1 MAARRPSPAAL
12 LLPLAILAFAGNSLL
27 TRASLAQLLIGA
39 GAFAALRLGAGAA
52 LLGALTLARGGSIRP
67 TRAELPGII
76 ALAVYMGG
84 FTFAYLEL
92 GAGTGAL
99 ILFAVVQLTMLT
111 ASLLK
116 GQRPTAREGCG
127 ALLALGGLIWLLAS
141 DLGQSALLPALSMT
155 LAAVGWGVYTLIG
168 RGAKDPL
175 AQTSRNFIGAA
186 PVGLA
191 LWALSPSAPMTTTGA
206 LLAITAGAITSGLG
220 YAIWYAAL
228 PRLSRISAGVAQLL
242 VPPVTAIIAALWLGE
257 ALTFKLIS
265 ATALILAGVALSIKP
280 TPAPSSAK

>member
-1 MAARRPSPAAL
+1 MAIKRPALAAL
-12 LLPLAILAFAGNSLL
+12 MLPLAILAFAGNSLL

-52 LLGALTLARGGSIRP
+52 LLAILTLARGGSIRP

-99 ILFAVVQLTMLT
+99 ILFAVVQLTMIA

-116 GQRPTAREGCG
+116 GQRPTAREGIG
-127 ALLALGGLIWLLAS
+127 ALLALGGLVWLLAG

-155 LAAVGWGVYTLIG
+155 LAAIGWGVYTLIG

-186 PVGLA
+186 PLGLA
-191 LWALSPSAPMTTTGA
+191 LWALAPSAPITPTGA
-206 LLAITAGAITSGLG
+206 LLAMIAGAITSGLG

-228 PRLSRISAGVAQLL
+228 PRLSRISAGVAQLM
-242 VPPVTAIIAALWLGE
+242 VPPVTAIIAAIGLGE
-257 ALTFKLIS
+257 PLTVKLIS

-280 TPAPSSAK
+280 AKAA

>member
-1 MAARRPSPAAL
+1 MAARRPSFAAL

-52 LLGALTLARGGSIRP
+52 LLGTLTLARGGSIRP

-99 ILFAVVQLTMLT
+99 ILFAVVQLTMLV
-111 ASLLK
+111 AS
-116 GQRPTAREGCG
+116 
-127 ALLALGGLIWLLAS
+127 LLALGGLVWLLAS

-228 PRLSRISAGVAQLL
+228 PRLSRISAGVAQLM

-257 ALTFKLIS
+257 ALTFKLVS

-280 TPAPSSAK
+280 APSSSAK